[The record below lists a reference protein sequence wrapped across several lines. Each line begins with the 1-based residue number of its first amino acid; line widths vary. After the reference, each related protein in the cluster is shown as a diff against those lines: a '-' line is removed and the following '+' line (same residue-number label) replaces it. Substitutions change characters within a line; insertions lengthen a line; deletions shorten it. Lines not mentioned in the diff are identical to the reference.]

1 MTDDLLKNPVSTAMR
16 QEIEAVLGTIER
28 DHDVEILFAIES
40 GSRAWGFPSPDS
52 DYDVRFVYRRPL
64 DWYLSIE
71 PGRDVIELPISGDLD
86 VNGWD
91 VQKALGL
98 MLKANPVLLE
108 WLSSP
113 IKYRW
118 NASVA
123 TQLTDLAGL
132 AAYGT
137 KCRHHYLRLA
147 ERQWDRNIEGQ
158 SEVNLKRYF
167 YCVRPAMALRWLRL
181 RPGAPPPMNFD
192 ALAEGIDLAPE
203 LIGKLK
209 ELLVLKSRTKELG
222 DGLRIPVIDT
232 FVTSEMEQA
241 RGLLDS
247 SAPITPDLRVRANDL
262 FRTLVKEAGD
272 V

>member
-1 MTDDLLKNPVSTAMR
+1 MSDDILENPVSAAMR
-16 QEIEAVLGTIER
+16 QQIEAVLDKIER

-64 DWYLSIE
+64 YWYLSIE

-118 NASVA
+118 NAPVA
-123 TQLTDLAGL
+123 TQLIDLASS

-147 ERQWDRNIEGQ
+147 ERQWNQNIEGQ
-158 SEVNLKRYF
+158 AEVNLKKYF
-167 YCVRPAMALRWLRL
+167 YCVRPAMALRWLKL
-181 RPGAPPPMNFD
+181 RPGAPPPMNFN
-192 ALAEGIDLAPE
+192 ALAEGIDLSPE
-203 LIGKLK
+203 LISKLK

-222 DGLRIPVIDT
+222 DGPRIAVIDQ

-241 RGLLDS
+241 RELLDS
-247 SAPITPDLRVRANDL
+247 SAPITPDLRVRANEL
-262 FRTLVKEAGD
+262 FRALVKDARD